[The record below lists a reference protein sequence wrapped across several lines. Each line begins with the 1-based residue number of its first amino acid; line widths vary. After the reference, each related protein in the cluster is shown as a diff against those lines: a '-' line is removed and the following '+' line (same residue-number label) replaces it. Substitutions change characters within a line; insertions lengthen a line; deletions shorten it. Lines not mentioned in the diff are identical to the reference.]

1 MVGLVRA
8 AVTTNNIPLFIP
20 VLKKDAGKAPVPIVE
35 DGVSLYETAVQPGL
49 SLTWCGPVYG
59 TDVVERA
66 TATNI
71 ITPTFDAQLITW
83 PQYGQLSWKSYNTT
97 GTNLGSIISSGVI
110 SFKNDPLY
118 DQSNTVGADVFV
130 SRMNA
135 IFASAGCPAR
145 LKGIDYAASGLQIL
159 QFYSSVFSVSAV
171 SYNPTTVFDFTIP
184 DVSLFDSNTLTK
196 AGILQTCKVMGF
208 IPDRLFTIPP
218 SAAGAPVYYPAP
230 RNYQLGFR
238 STINLS
244 VYKNCRW
251 VPEDQSAPQPPASE
265 VAAGYTGT
273 YFDCYSYQHMLNQ
286 VINPTLVRCI
296 TDQHDA
302 GLPFSQQCLSRQL
315 TTGVYANC
323 AANEIWNPARSYIG
337 STASNLVTVS
347 HNGFAYVSQFASG
360 GTFLSTVTVTNGG
373 SGYLNPPKVT
383 FTAFYGS
390 GATGFATVSG
400 GKVVSV
406 TVTNPGSGYIDVVTV
421 VLTAGIGGGSGA
433 TATGVFQTKASEIPG
448 TGTAWVKVGESIWS
462 SWSPTAKYLVGDV
475 VTYTQQSPNTVGNF
489 LAFVASAVPPIGIPP
504 KIDGTGWN
512 IAYESDTAVGTLAPL
527 TSSFAT
533 VGTLPPTITFNS
545 STNLFTLN
553 VDSYGF
559 GGTSESNADDGYL
572 GYNDDAS
579 TVETTYQQTLNSS
592 YNDQARD
599 SYGLTGTSPHFTT
612 PPYRVFRRGGQC
624 YDERMVF
631 EADSYFHSL
640 FGNWPALRLLYLD
653 PRTKIQTSYVRYL
666 LQAANAGL
674 NVQYPLPLF
683 TPTPV
688 TSGYLPFGRVGGNT
702 PYLYTFPQ
710 DYPSIGNMW
719 QPVDAIVVT
728 TGSVPVVD
736 DQTRPPTILGD
747 TLAAETSAGSKSSVM
762 RILAEFSLPSMLG
775 QEYRNQIHFEPHEKD
790 MMDMQASSD
799 FRQFDYEVKL
809 RMKQTQLYRPL
820 DLPDGGNANFR
831 YLLGRK

>member
-8 AVTTNNIPLFIP
+8 AITTNNIPLFIP
-20 VLKKDAGKAPVPIVE
+20 VLKKGVGEAPVPIVE
-35 DGVSLYETAVQPGL
+35 DGVSLYETAIQPGL

-59 TDVVERA
+59 TDVDERA
-66 TATNI
+66 TVTDI
-71 ITPTFDAQLITW
+71 ITPTFDADHITW
-83 PQYGQLSWKSYNTT
+83 PQYGQLSWRSYNTT
-97 GTNLGSIISSGVI
+97 GTNLGSQLNSGVI
-110 SFKNDPLY
+110 NFDSDPLY
-118 DQSNTVGADVFV
+118 DQSNTVTATVFV
-130 SRMNA
+130 SRLNTLFANDGCTARVKA
-135 IFASAGCPAR
+135 I
-145 LKGIDYAASGLQIL
+145 DDTASGLQIL
-159 QFYSSVFSVSAV
+159 QFYSSVITVFGVT
-171 SYNPTTVFDFTIP
+171 YNPTTVFDFTIP
-184 DVSLFDSNTLTK
+184 DQSLSDPTLTK

-208 IPDRLFTIPP
+208 IPNRLFTIPP
-218 SAAGAPVYYPAP
+218 SAAGSPVYYPAP

-296 TDQHDA
+296 TDQND
-302 GLPFSQQCLSRQL
+302 GDLPFSQQCLSRQL
-315 TTGVYANC
+315 TTAVVANC
-323 AANEIWNPARSYIG
+323 SANEIWLPTKAYLG
-337 STASNLVTVS
+337 STSSNLVCVS
-347 HNGFAYVSQFASG
+347 HAGFAYVSQFASG
-360 GTFLSTVTVTNGG
+360 GSFLSTVTITNGG
-373 SGYLNPPKVT
+373 SGYVNPPKVT
-383 FTAFYGS
+383 FTGAGT
-390 GATGFATVSG
+390 GATAVAAVSNG
-400 GKVVSV
+400 QVVSV
-406 TVTNPGSGYIDVVTV
+406 TVTNPGGGYTSAPGVVFTSGV
-421 VLTAGIGGGSGA
+421 GGGSGA
-433 TATGVFQTKASEIPG
+433 AATSTMQNKASEIPG
-448 TGTAWVKVGESIWS
+448 TGSAWVKVGESIWS
-462 SWSPTAKYLVGDV
+462 SWSPTAKYVIGDV
-475 VTYTQQSPNTVGNF
+475 VTYTPQAPNPVGHF
-489 LAFVASAVPPIGIPP
+489 IAFEASSVPPIGIPP
-504 KIDGTGWN
+504 KIDGTGWAV
-512 IAYESDTAVGTLAPL
+512 AYESDTAIGLLNPLNSSFAAVGTLA
-527 TSSFAT
+527 
-533 VGTLPPTITFNS
+533 PTITFNS

-559 GGTSESNADDGYL
+559 GGTSETNVDDGYL
-572 GYNDDAS
+572 AYNDDAS
-579 TVETTYQQTLNSS
+579 NIETTYQQTLNSS

-599 SYGLTGTSPHFTT
+599 SYGLSGTSPHFTT

-719 QPVDAIVVT
+719 QPVDAIVIT

-747 TLAAETSAGSKSSVM
+747 TLAAETSAESKSSVM
-762 RILAEFSLPSMLG
+762 RILAEFSMPSMLG
-775 QEYRNQIHFEPHEKD
+775 QEYRNQIHYEPHEKD
-790 MMDMQASSD
+790 MVDMQASSD

-809 RMKQTQLYRPL
+809 RMKQTQLYRSL
-820 DLPDGGNANFR
+820 DLPDGGNANCR
-831 YLLGRK
+831 YLLSRKE

>member
-1 MVGLVRA
+1 MD
-8 AVTTNNIPLFIP
+8 VT
-20 VLKKDAGKAPVPIVE
+20 
-35 DGVSLYETAVQPGL
+35 
-49 SLTWCGPVYG
+49 
-59 TDVVERA
+59 
-66 TATNI
+66 
-71 ITPTFDAQLITW
+71 
-83 PQYGQLSWKSYNTT
+83 
-97 GTNLGSIISSGVI
+97 
-110 SFKNDPLY
+110 
-118 DQSNTVGADVFV
+118 
-130 SRMNA
+130 
-135 IFASAGCPAR
+135 
-145 LKGIDYAASGLQIL
+145 
-159 QFYSSVFSVSAV
+159 
-171 SYNPTTVFDFTIP
+171 
-184 DVSLFDSNTLTK
+184 LFDPTLTK
-196 AGILQTCKVMGF
+196 AGVLQTCKVMGF
-208 IPDRLFTIPP
+208 IPNRQFVIPP
-218 SAAGAPVYYPAP
+218 SPSGSPVYYPAP

-265 VAAGYTGT
+265 VAAGYTGA

-296 TDQHDA
+296 TDQNDENV
-302 GLPFSQQCLSRQL
+302 PFSQQCLNRQL
-315 TTGVYANC
+315 ALAVIANC
-323 AANEIWNPARSYIG
+323 AANQIWSPSKAYPAS
-337 STASNLVTVS
+337 STSAIVS
-347 HNGFAYVSQFASG
+347 VFYGGFACISQFASG
-360 GTFLSTVTVTNGG
+360 GSFLSTVTVTNGG
-373 SGYLNPPKVT
+373 SGYTNPPTVT
-383 FTAFYGS
+383 FTGGGGT
-390 GATGFATVSG
+390 GASAFATVSNG
-400 GKVVSV
+400 RVVSV
-406 TVTNPGSGYIDVVTV
+406 TVTNPGGSYTSAPVVVFTP
-421 VLTAGIGGGSGA
+421 GIGGGSSA
-433 TATGVFQTKASEIPG
+433 TATSIMQNRASEIPG

-475 VTYTQQSPNTVGNF
+475 VTYTRQDTPGYF
-489 LAFVASAVPPIGIPP
+489 EAFVASAVPPIGIPP
-504 KIDGTGWN
+504 RIDGTGWN
-512 IAYESDTAVGTLAPL
+512 LAYESFEAVGTLDPL
-527 TSSFAT
+527 TPSQAL

-553 VDSYGF
+553 LDSYGF

-579 TVETTYQQTLNSS
+579 NIETTYQQTLNSS

-612 PPYRVFRRGGQC
+612 PPYRIFRRGGQC

-640 FGNWPALRLLYLD
+640 FGNWPALRLLYID

-747 TLAAETSAGSKSSVM
+747 TLAAEASAGSKSSVM
-762 RILAEFSLPSMLG
+762 RILAEFSVPSMLG

-799 FRQFDYEVKL
+799 FRHFVYEVKM

-831 YLLGRK
+831 YLLERM